1 MRLLTVR
8 QPRWGIEASAMRRNV
23 LVDYTVYLIV
33 RGFVTLISAL
43 RLETCQAW
51 ASWLATVSTRVLKIR
66 AETVDE
72 NLRQAYPELS
82 GSQRMRMAWRM
93 WQHLFLM
100 VAEVAHAR
108 RKIHPSNWHKHIHFR
123 RDAEMARWLLDGR
136 PMILVSGHYGNFEL
150 SGYFLGLFGFPTY
163 TVARPLD
170 NPFLH
175 RFINSFRADTGQFL
189 LPKNGSAA
197 EIAELLAR
205 GRILAVLGDQHAGRS
220 GCWVNFFR
228 RLASTHKA
236 IALFSLSSGAPLL
249 VAYSRRLGKPLQYEC
264 GLQAVADPL
273 DARFSGMSVPELTQ
287 WFTDQ
292 LEEIIRGA
300 PEQYWWLH
308 RRWKGE
314 PSRRRPRKARSHG
327 AKAA

>member
-1 MRLLTVR
+1 
-8 QPRWGIEASAMRRNV
+8 MRRS
-23 LVDYTVYLIV
+23 LAVDYAVYLIV
-33 RGFVTLISAL
+33 RGFITLIAAL

-51 ASWLATVSTRVLKIR
+51 ASSLATLATRVLKIR
-66 AETVDE
+66 AATVDE
-72 NLRQAYPELS
+72 NLRQAYPHLS
-82 GSQRMRMAWRM
+82 DAQRARMAWRM

-100 VAEVAHAR
+100 AAEVAHAR
-108 RKIHPSNWHKHIHFR
+108 RKIHASNWHQHIHFR

-175 RFINSFRADTGQFL
+175 RFINRFRAETGQYL
-189 LPKNGSAA
+189 LAKNGSAA

-220 GCWVNFFR
+220 GCWVDFFGR
-228 RLASTHKA
+228 PASTHKA
-236 IALFSLSSGAPLL
+236 IALFSLSSSAPLL
-249 VAYSRRLGKPLQYEC
+249 VAYSRRLDKPLEYEC

-273 DARFSGMSVPELTQ
+273 EPPFARMTVPELTQ
-287 WFTDQ
+287 WFTHE

-314 PSRRRPRKARSHG
+314 PSRRRSRKNRARG
-327 AKAA
+327 TLAA